1 MQAKPT
7 TRLILLG
14 ALLLPGCQLK
24 LDPSLLPVIPTV
36 PTPVASTVPSP
47 KPTLEAVVVHPDPPR
62 VIPWEWGPG
71 ACDRA
76 DPAAKPVPGNARHG
90 AYNAQMLPNGFDSLS
105 SEAEVTLAIARVR
118 KTADWAC
125 FQKFYPDAVTVFMT
139 LDQTMPPASPT
150 PRPSASIGIWLP
162 PPPPCR
168 EIMAGTVAINGMV
181 FDQQGVPFAS
191 GVEVRV
197 RNPNHS
203 FSADAQVENGHY
215 YVYGAPAGEKLE
227 ITAIHND
234 SGEARRRFVVPQ
246 AYYQDC
252 GNEGFSVVNF
262 GGPKSAEDAVGHRYP
277 LPADASAQVQSQQAT
292 VKGQAFDLWG
302 KPIDGASVQVTSL
315 SPEQPFKAQAQVSNG
330 SFVINNLPA
339 GVPVEFRCEF
349 PGYRARARVGVYFAN
364 GRSNVVNFGGAP
376 TIEDPQG
383 PQYGLAPL
391 PTEEYRKPVVIK
403 GMVRDIDGKVIRTG
417 LIKVVSLEPE
427 VPFSATAT
435 LVDGQYVFNNLPAGI
450 EIEFMITADGFE
462 PTWRYER
469 VRKEG
474 GAVNFGDGGE
484 GDPEGEAYGL
494 VETVEEPDE
503 E

>member
-24 LDPSLLPVIPTV
+24 LVSGLLPFTTAQTPSVASAVPSPRPTV
-36 PTPVASTVPSP
+36 GPTPIQTAWPTPVT
-47 KPTLEAVVVHPDPPR
+47 
-62 VIPWEWGPG
+62 
-71 ACDRA
+71 ACDRT
-76 DPAAKPVPGNARHG
+76 DPAAMPTYGNARNG
-90 AYNAQMLPNGFDSLS
+90 KYNGQRLPNDFASLVN
-105 SEAEVTLAIARVR
+105 EADVTQAIARVR
-118 KTADWAC
+118 KTDDWAC
-125 FQKFYPDAVTVFMT
+125 FQKFYPGAATVFLMI
-139 LDQTMPPASPT
+139 DQTELPPATPA

-162 PPPPCR
+162 PPLPCR
-168 EIMAGTVAINGMV
+168 AIMASTVAINGMV

-197 RNPNHS
+197 RNLNHS

-262 GGPKSAEDAVGHRYP
+262 GGPKSSEDAVGHRYP
-277 LPADASAQVQSQQAT
+277 LPADASTQVQSQQAT

-302 KPIDGASVQVTSL
+302 SPLDGAQVRVTSL
-315 SPEQPFKAQAQVSNG
+315 SPQHPFVAITQVSNG
-330 SFVINNLPA
+330 SFAINGLPA
-339 GVPVEFRCEF
+339 GVPVEFRCEY
-349 PGYRARARVGVYFAN
+349 PGYRARARVGVFLAN

-391 PTEEYRKPVVIK
+391 PTEAYRRPVVLRGK
-403 GMVRDIDGKVIRTG
+403 VRDIDGKVIRKGT
-417 LIKVVSLEPE
+417 IKVVSLEPQ
-427 VPFSATAT
+427 VPFTAT
-435 LVDGQYVFNNLPAGI
+435 VTLLDGQYVINNLPAGI
-450 EIEFMITADGFE
+450 EIEFMVEADGFE

-469 VRKEG
+469 VRTDS
-474 GAVNFGDGGE
+474 ALVNFGDGGD
-484 GDPEGEAYGL
+484 GDPEGASYGL
-494 VETVEEPDE
+494 VEAVEEPNV
-503 E
+503 